1 MQNTVTRKIS
11 PESPVYIPFAFN
23 LGILAVSGLLY
34 MYNASISPSL
44 QVLSSPITTSNK
56 NR

>member
-1 MQNTVTRKIS
+1 MQNTVTRKIN
-11 PESPVYIPFAFN
+11 PESPVYAPFVFN
-23 LGILAVSGLLY
+23 LGILIVSGLLY
-34 MYNASISPSL
+34 LFNASDSPSL